1 MGRGRQLAVVAA
13 LAALVS
19 ACSVP
24 GAALSPTTRPPV
36 PVTSPTSPLTVTVP
50 PIPSGTAQASP
61 TPPSPAPVSTAATKA
76 SPTTGPSS
84 TRRPPST
91 TPSLPSLPPTTSP
104 PARTPTAPSSTHA
117 APAQP
122 AGHTWSLAAAGSAS
136 PVSLLPGSGSR
147 KVVALTFDD
156 GPGPNTHQILDV
168 LASHGV
174 HGTFCQIG
182 RQVGDF
188 PDEEKRIVAEGN
200 ALCNHSWDHIY
211 ARTTSAATIPG
222 EVDKTNDAIEAAT
235 GVRPDVMRAP
245 GGLWT
250 TALYSALAAR
260 HMVPLGWAVD
270 PDDWKRPG
278 TAAIVSRVLDQ
289 VRPGAVI
296 LMHDGGGDR
305 SQTVAALGTIIDTLR
320 AQGYSFVT
328 L

>member
-1 MGRGRQLAVVAA
+1 MRRSRKLAVVAA
-13 LAALVS
+13 LAVLVS

-24 GAALSPTTRPPV
+24 GAALSPTTRPLV
-36 PVTSPTSPLTVTVP
+36 PATSHTSPHTVTVP
-50 PIPSGTAQASP
+50 PIPSSALPASP
-61 TPPSPAPVSTAATKA
+61 TPPSSAPVSTAATTTP
-76 SPTTGPSS
+76 PTSGPSP

-91 TPSLPSLPPTTSP
+91 SPPPTTSG
-104 PARTPTAPSSTHA
+104 PARTATAPSNKRV

-122 AGHTWSLAAAGSAS
+122 AGYTWSLAAAGSAS
-136 PVSLLPGSGSR
+136 AVSFLPGSGSR

-156 GPGPNTHQILDV
+156 GPGPNTPQILDV

-188 PDEEKRIVAEGN
+188 PDSEKRIVAEGN
-200 ALCNHSWDHIY
+200 ALCNHSWDHVY
-211 ARTTSAATIPG
+211 ARTTSSATIPG
-222 EVDKTNDAIEAAT
+222 EVDQTNAAIQAAT

-320 AQGYSFVT
+320 AQGCSFVT